1 MKYTLY
7 RIVSK
12 YSDSDRVVMH
22 GTDMNGEC
30 ADRFWDFGAVSV
42 FDVGRIVTVW
52 EGRNLNYTIESI
64 SKTEF
69 IRKFG
74 KNVVTLP

>member
-7 RIVSK
+7 RIYAK
-12 YSDSDRVVMH
+12 NTDADRVIMY
-22 GTDMNGEC
+22 GTDMNGERS
-30 ADRFWDFGAVSV
+30 DRFWDFGAVSV
-42 FDVGRIVTVW
+42 FDVGRILTVW
-52 EGRNLNYTIESI
+52 EEKNLNYTIESV

-74 KNVVTLP
+74 KNSVAF